1 MYDSL
6 GIYLTLALLMGNHV
20 FAHKDYPLVSLTKQ
34 KHTPHHEHG
43 SRSSTNF
50 PSQPKTSKKEQ
61 LKQPQYLTSKTI
73 GWLIKKPLDTFSH
86 ITSVTESIRNIEYF
100 APPSMIR
107 NAYDNLLFRSR

>member
-1 MYDSL
+1 
-6 GIYLTLALLMGNHV
+6 MGNPV

-43 SRSSTNF
+43 SRPSTNF

-73 GWLIKKPLDTFSH
+73 GWFTKERKPLDAFSH
-86 ITSVTESIRNIEYF
+86 ITSVTENIRNIEHLMTT
-100 APPSMIR
+100 SMIR
-107 NAYDNLLFRSR
+107 NGYDNLLFRSR